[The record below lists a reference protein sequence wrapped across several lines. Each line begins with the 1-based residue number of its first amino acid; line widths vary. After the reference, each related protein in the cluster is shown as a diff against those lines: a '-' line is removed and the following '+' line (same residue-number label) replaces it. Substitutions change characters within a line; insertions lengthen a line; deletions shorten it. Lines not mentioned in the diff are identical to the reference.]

1 MEKYSF
7 IKYLNLKENKL
18 NKYKNFLNMKI
29 QTGGEGI
36 ELRTLQKELLKIRLR
51 LQQINSAKKNSLFDP
66 YPELK
71 TLIDSINRMTDDKEI
86 QAYAEQ
92 QVNDSS
98 ILNKIKEI
106 DLLINTTATDYTT
119 MMADKK
125 LAYVKEQLDAS
136 QVGKVFEKYI
146 TDTEALVG
154 TLKTQIGK
162 GPTDLVN
169 NTDIEANIA
178 IIDQKIKQ
186 YGVALAQIV
195 PIETRLKEIIGQ
207 MESIYDEK
215 LITIEPFEPIKIE
228 DEEYDQIKIK
238 TVDDK
243 TIRFN
248 FQDIDQ
254 VELPLKP
261 GETKEDEDTSLI
273 GLKFLKLNE
282 EDDVWGEEGLLKS
295 QLEESPPKPT
305 QVNTSLASLSFL
317 NPLVKG
323 APAQGA
329 AAQGAAKKGDVV
341 NPLFGLG
348 GKQKYLTD
356 YQEVKVQTNHTMKE
370 LYNSW
375 LTKIK
380 KINNNHRE
388 NINHQKVNIVKSKIN
403 YDLKK
408 INQLGGDRSIQDFI
422 EKLNE
427 FEIFIRNMKEKRRE
441 ILRSIKKYNV
451 RYSQFMNFQKYIV
464 NYVSLV
470 LAQQEYN
477 YYQYLSKG
485 MISYYDSILT
495 KMEQI
500 LDKYENPKFFNIAD
514 ETLSSDENKWLYIKH
529 FFMIK
534 ILRSFLRGLLTY
546 WSGKYIVY
554 NTEKIRRDRGEQPQ
568 AADSSSPKAEPESPK
583 PWSLTLTPET
593 LKALSDENLIGEIK
607 KWNNTPYKITLDAK
621 KENGIGNKKYYFLFN
636 IFFRILD
643 GYASKLPP
651 VANYMRINDIPDP
664 ISLKDDRP
672 LTFTS
677 KVGNKNKLDDQNVKL
692 CANLTTQ
699 KDKDSRSNAMQKL
712 DFAEI
717 FDQSFKDN
725 DSLAHY
731 MGLADSLKKGKSIM
745 LLTYGYS
752 GVGKTFTLFG
762 KVIRVK
768 DEKPTKLAGLLQT
781 VLNNIPG
788 DNKIELK
795 VFELYG
801 LGVPYKFYW
810 SRTDSNFDHFI
821 YHYQITPETTNV
833 IEPTGIS
840 PGPDFTN
847 ILDRTQK
854 YQILKKTQIDGFS
867 DIIEGIDKIRKA
879 TGRIK
884 ATLNNPESSRSIMI
898 YDFKITFEDGKSV
911 SFVVMD
917 LPGKEN
923 IFQTFCGSNEQN
935 NGYDPKDNF
944 RPRDVFYKYRNGL
957 GYKDNSKIMDG
968 NYNPKMIKTMMYMN
982 PLWLS
987 SIPEIAEYFDEPT
1000 TSANKL
1006 DPSLKDLNN
1015 IPLGATI
1022 YKIREEN
1029 PTYNHLDSFYKA
1041 NLSNTLRLNS
1051 ERVLMDHVANAH
1063 VQTPHY
1069 YGSENLSEFSKIAK
1083 SDVIKLGVAG
1093 ICDRAKKNIT
1103 KLIQQS
1109 KLTELGELI
1118 NNMLEEKDARDK
1130 KYGYAGLEGIYINE
1144 NILGLLEVL
1153 SLKIQEDRIKDKFL
1167 LQTFKPKHVVCEQK
1181 EIYKELYKREP
1192 RIPVDLRILKD
1203 KNNITEFNDN
1213 GSITYKINNNAP
1225 IFVED
1230 DEFFSQMR
1238 FFQDNISTSPVGTVF
1253 FESTESDPFKT
1264 FMRSGPD
1271 SELNYANQTKGITKN
1286 IEDNK
1291 KNWINNYN
1299 YNKIFNIRDP
1309 PIKSILK
1316 PYLDD
1321 PQFKNFYLFF
1331 VVSNNLK
1338 VTKLETGQVV
1348 GAPTETCDKQLQLLY
1363 DTRHFMDIIAH
1374 EDAEGILPA
1383 ECEAL

>member
-1 MEKYSF
+1 
-7 IKYLNLKENKL
+7 
-18 NKYKNFLNMKI
+18 
-29 QTGGEGI
+29 
-36 ELRTLQKELLKIRLR
+36 
-51 LQQINSAKKNSLFDP
+51 
-66 YPELK
+66 
-71 TLIDSINRMTDDKEI
+71 MTDDKDI
-86 QAYAEQ
+86 RAYAEQ
-92 QVNDSS
+92 QVNDAS

-106 DLLINTTATDYTT
+106 DVLINTTATDYTT
-119 MMADKK
+119 IMADKK
-125 LAYVKEQLDAS
+125 LAYVKEQLDAG
-136 QVGKVFEKYI
+136 QVGKIFEKYI
-146 TDTEALVG
+146 TDTEDLVG
-154 TLKTQIGK
+154 TLRTQIGK
-162 GPTDLVN
+162 GPPNLVN
-169 NTDIEANIA
+169 NSEIEANINT
-178 IIDQKIKQ
+178 IDQKIQ
-186 YGVALAQIV
+186 EYQVALTKIAPV
-195 PIETRLKEIIGQ
+195 ETRLKEIISQ

-215 LITIEPFEPIKIE
+215 LINIQPFEPIKIR
-228 DEEYDQIKIK
+228 DDEYDQIKVK
-238 TVDDK
+238 TIDDK

-248 FQDIDQ
+248 FQDIEQ
-254 VELPLKP
+254 VELPLER
-261 GETKEDEDTSLI
+261 GETKEDDDNSLI
-273 GLKFLKLNE
+273 GLKFLQLEKTKKSRLEE
-282 EDDVWGEEGLLKS
+282 EDTWGEGQLQS
-295 QLEESPPKPT
+295 QLDKVEPL
-305 QVNTSLASLSFL
+305 QASLPLSAL
-317 NPLVKG
+317 NS
-323 APAQGA
+323 
-329 AAQGAAKKGDVV
+329 V
-341 NPLFGLG
+341 N
-348 GKQKYLTD
+348 KQKYLTD
-356 YQEVKVQTNHTMKE
+356 YQEIRVKTNHTMRE

-388 NINHQKVNIVKSKIN
+388 NINNHKVNIIKSKIN

-408 INQLGGDRSIQDFI
+408 INQLGGNKSIQEFI

-427 FEIFIRNMKEKRRE
+427 FEIFIRNMKEKRRQ
-441 ILRSIKKYNV
+441 ILRNIKKYNV

-500 LDKYENPKFFNIAD
+500 LDKYENPKFFTTND
-514 ETLSSDENKWLYIKH
+514 ESLNNPENKWLYIKH

-546 WSGKYIVY
+546 WSGKYTVF
-554 NTEKIRRDRGEQPQ
+554 NNEKKRRERTKQSQPL
-568 AADSSSPKAEPESPK
+568 DSGSPKPETPK
-583 PWSLTLTPET
+583 PWSLTLTPDRLAGLT
-593 LKALSDENLIGEIK
+593 NALLDDEIL
-607 KWNNTPYKITLDAK
+607 KWNNTPNKITLDAK
-621 KENGIGNKKYYFLFN
+621 EENGIGNKKYYFLFN

-643 GYASKLPP
+643 EYASKLPP

-664 ISLKDDRP
+664 LSLPIGRN
-672 LTFTS
+672 LTFNS
-677 KVGNKNKLDDQNVKL
+677 KAGNKNKLDDQSVKL

-699 KDKDSRSNAMQKL
+699 KDKESRSNAMQKL

-762 KVIRVK
+762 SAKNPQSKI
-768 DEKPTKLAGLLQT
+768 AGLLQT

-810 SRTDSNFDHFI
+810 SRSDSNFDHFI
-821 YHYQITPETTNV
+821 YNYTIQPETTIVND
-833 IEPTGIS
+833 PTGIR
-840 PGPDFTN
+840 PGQDFTN

-854 YQILKKTQIDGFS
+854 YQDLKKSQIDSFS
-867 DIIEGIDKIRKA
+867 EIIEGIDKIRKE

-898 YDFKITFEDGKSV
+898 YDFKITFEDGKKV

-923 IFQTFCGSNEQN
+923 IFQTFCGSNKTN
-935 NGYDPKDNF
+935 NGYDANDLF
-944 RPRDVFYKYRNGL
+944 RPKDVFYNYRKGL
-957 GYKDNSKIMDG
+957 GYDQG
-968 NYNPKMIKTMMYMN
+968 NKQLIGGTYNPKMIKTMMYMN

-987 SIPEIAEYFDEPT
+987 SIPEIAEYFDKPT
-1000 TSANKL
+1000 TSINKL
-1006 DPSLKDLNN
+1006 DPEK
-1015 IPLGATI
+1015 PLTDNSSGATI
-1022 YKIREEN
+1022 YYIDQSQLTN
-1029 PTYNHLDSFYKA
+1029 QLLDSFYSLHTNNLNRGSHLMVAKA
-1041 NLSNTLRLNS
+1041 NSQ
-1051 ERVLMDHVANAH
+1051 E
-1063 VQTPHY
+1063 QTKHY
-1069 YGSENLSEFSKIAK
+1069 GGATTNNFGNVSPDDK
-1083 SDVIKLGVAG
+1083 VKLAVAG
-1093 ICDRAKKNIT
+1093 ICDRAKKNIIN
-1103 KLIQQS
+1103 LIQDS
-1109 KLTELGELI
+1109 KLSELGEQI
-1118 NNMLEEKDARDK
+1118 NNMLEDETAK
-1130 KYGYAGLEGIYINE
+1130 KQRYGYAGLEGIYINE
-1144 NILGLLEVL
+1144 NILGLLEIL
-1153 SLKIQEDRIKDKFL
+1153 SLKIQEDRIKDKSL
-1167 LQTFKPKHVVCEQK
+1167 LPAFKPKHVVCEQK
-1181 EIYKELYKREP
+1181 EIYKELYKKLP
-1192 RIPVDLRILKD
+1192 RTPVDIKLLLDLKRVS
-1203 KNNITEFNDN
+1203 KVNDN
-1213 GSITYKINNNAP
+1213 GQDTYKINNNAD

-1230 DEFFSQMR
+1230 DELFSQIK
-1238 FFQDNISTSPVGTVF
+1238 FFQEIITTKNRNPEFFKSTIAN
-1253 FESTESDPFKT
+1253 PFDT
-1264 FMRSGPD
+1264 FMRTETD
-1271 SELNYANQTKGITKN
+1271 LEIKVVNETKGITKN

-1291 KNWINNYN
+1291 NNWINNYN

-1338 VTKLETGQVV
+1338 VTKLETG
-1348 GAPTETCDKQLQLLY
+1348 GSSTTDTCDKQLQLLY

-1383 ECEAL
+1383 ECDAL